1 MADDKKINYEEIN
14 YKEILEFLNKN
25 AGKEYKDPEKEGL
38 TEDEKRK
45 YKDLREKGSNIC
57 KELKKIAKLNDSCKF
72 STEIIKWLDGSNT
85 KIKNYLW
92 LQMKCEKYKDSPISI
107 SIFVEKNEDKV
118 RYRICLE
125 IKNDKADDSIMKQY
139 HSYLNLP
146 ENENIVYASG
156 SNEEG
161 TPDNLKDKKYK
172 DKYKDKSTII
182 KELESKQLT
191 KVQPSI
197 YIEQSPTKGNED
209 YEKEIKKAI
218 EELIP
223 YYKYVMEKKTNELI
237 SSKNLNEEDE
247 EKIMGKFSKK
257 EFDKNVIFYGPP
269 GTGKTY
275 TTAKRAV
282 EICKTES
289 EKELTDY
296 SEIMEKY
303 NELKKK
309 NRIEL
314 ITFHQSYGYEE
325 FIEGIKPVV
334 SDEDDES
341 EDEKENNKESK
352 TNIKIEND
360 IKYDVVDG
368 IFKKFCDNA
377 RKAIIETNND
387 NDNDI
392 PLEAIV
398 WKVTVRGQV
407 REECFNNNH
416 VRIDWNFDDAGAV
429 GFVEEVKKGDIIITT
444 DGSRTRINGIAV
456 VTDDKGYTLD
466 KEERD
471 TTTRNVKWLAKN
483 IDENI
488 KNINKEKMLH
498 RRTVARVPNM
508 KVEDIIK
515 LAKEKNQEELSK
527 IVIKENKDPY
537 VFIIDEINRGNISK
551 IFGELITLIETTKRA
566 GKEECISTK
575 LPYSKEEFTVPDNV
589 YIIGTMNT
597 ADRSIALIDT
607 ALRRRFK
614 FEEMLPDYHLLEDIF
629 VEDKGTKVNI
639 GAMLKVINERIK
651 YLYDRE
657 HTIGHAVFLE
667 LKENN
672 NIDKLENIFKKSVIP
687 LLQEYFYEDY
697 EKIRIVLGD
706 NAKDEDE
713 QFISAVSIPEDV
725 FEDNIVDIDIPEKK
739 YTINYNNFKNIMAYK
754 NISQKKDLSKKISDE

>member
-1 MADDKKINYEEIN
+1 MDKIEALLLSWNPENLDWN
-14 YKEILEFLNKN
+14 YKEAYLKVKNGEKYEIDWRTSRKNGVEEKTEVFLIKLGDEEPKGIIAHGHVTEEPYLEGERYYVNVEFDKILDYENEEILKQEDLMLKFPEQKWSPQ
-25 AGKEYKDPEKEGL
+25 ASGIEIKETILP
-38 TEDEKRK
+38 
-45 YKDLREKGSNIC
+45 
-57 KELKKIAKLNDSCKF
+57 ELKEMWSKLING
-72 STEIIKWLDGSNT
+72 E
-85 KIKNYLW
+85 
-92 LQMKCEKYKDSPISI
+92 
-107 SIFVEKNEDKV
+107 
-118 RYRICLE
+118 
-125 IKNDKADDSIMKQY
+125 
-139 HSYLNLP
+139 
-146 ENENIVYASG
+146 ENSETPNGGDEGEN
-156 SNEEG
+156 
-161 TPDNLKDKKYK
+161 
-172 DKYKDKSTII
+172 
-182 KELESKQLT
+182 
-191 KVQPSI
+191 
-197 YIEQSPTKGNED
+197 
-209 YEKEIKKAI
+209 
-218 EELIP
+218 
-223 YYKYVMEKKTNELI
+223 M
-237 SSKNLNEEDE
+237 
-247 EKIMGKFSKK
+247 KK

-282 EICKTES
+282 EICKNES
-289 EKELTDY
+289 EEDLIDY
-296 SEIMEKY
+296 SEIMKKY
-303 NELKKK
+303 NELKES
-309 NRIEL
+309 NRIEF

-325 FIEGIKPVV
+325 FIEGIKPIVLN
-334 SDEDDES
+334 EDDEP
-341 EDEKENNKESK
+341 EDESENNQESK

-360 IKYDVVDG
+360 IKYDIVDG

-377 RKAIIETNND
+377 RKAIIETDNNND
-387 NDNDI
+387 NNDI

-398 WKVTVRGQV
+398 WKVTVRDEV
-407 REECFNNNH
+407 REDCFNNNR

-444 DGSRTRINGIAV
+444 DGSRTKINGIAV

-483 IDENI
+483 INENI

-515 LAKEKNQEELSK
+515 LAKEKNQKELSK
-527 IVIKENKDPY
+527 IVIKENKEPY

-551 IFGELITLIETTKRA
+551 IFGELITLIEPTKRS
-566 GKEECISTK
+566 GKKECISTK

-597 ADRSIALIDT
+597 ADRSIALMDT

-639 GAMLKVINERIK
+639 GAMLKVINERIE

-672 NIDKLENIFKKSVIP
+672 NIEKLENIFKKSVIP

-697 EKIRIVLGD
+697 DKIRIVLGD

-725 FEDNIVDIDIPEKK
+725 FEANIDDIDIPEKK
-739 YTINYNNFKNIMAYK
+739 YIINYDNFKNIMAYK

>member
-1 MADDKKINYEEIN
+1 MENKK
-14 YKEILEFLNKN
+14 
-25 AGKEYKDPEKEGL
+25 
-38 TEDEKRK
+38 
-45 YKDLREKGSNIC
+45 EKGLLLTW
-57 KELKKIAKLNDSCKF
+57 K
-72 STEIIKWLDGSNT
+72 
-85 KIKNYLW
+85 
-92 LQMKCEKYKDSPISI
+92 
-107 SIFVEKNEDKV
+107 
-118 RYRICLE
+118 
-125 IKNDKADDSIMKQY
+125 
-139 HSYLNLP
+139 P
-146 ENENIVYASG
+146 EVS
-156 SNEEG
+156 
-161 TPDNLKDKKYK
+161 
-172 DKYKDKSTII
+172 
-182 KELESKQLT
+182 
-191 KVQPSI
+191 VW
-197 YIEQSPTKGNED
+197 D
-209 YEKEIKKAI
+209 YEKVYSEIQNGKKVKTTGWRTRALQEVKIGMEVFIIKLGEEPKGIIAHGYVVKGLYLENETYYVDI
-218 EELIP
+218 EFDSIQNANDEKEIISLTELKNKFKRKKWDSQGDAVGSYIDETILP
-223 YYKYVMEKKTNELI
+223 ELKEMWNKLINREENSKTSNVGDEKET
-237 SSKNLNEEDE
+237 
-247 EKIMGKFSKK
+247 MKK

-296 SEIMEKY
+296 SEIMKRY

-309 NRIEL
+309 NRIEF

-325 FIEGIKPVV
+325 FIEGIKPIVLN
-334 SDEDDES
+334 EDDES
-341 EDEKENNKESK
+341 EDESENNKESK
-352 TNIKIEND
+352 TNIKIESD

-377 RKAIIETNND
+377 RKAIIETDNN
-387 NDNDI
+387 NNNNDI

-398 WKVTVRGQV
+398 WKVTVRNKV
-407 REECFNNNH
+407 IKDCFDNSH
-416 VRIDWNFDDAGAV
+416 VRIDWNLDDNDAV
-429 GFVEEVKKGDIIITT
+429 GFVKEIKKGDIIITT
-444 DGSRTRINGIAV
+444 DKSRTRINGIAV

-515 LAKEKNQEELSK
+515 LAKEKNQKELSK
-527 IVIKENKDPY
+527 IVIKENKEPY

-551 IFGELITLIETTKRA
+551 IFGELITLIETTKRSGE
-566 GKEECISTK
+566 GKKECISTK

-597 ADRSIALIDT
+597 ADRSIALMDT

-614 FEEMLPDYHLLEDIF
+614 FEEMLPDYDLLKDIF

-639 GAMLKVINERIK
+639 GAMLKVINERIE

-667 LKENN
+667 KMENDK
-672 NIDKLENIFKKSVIP
+672 IDIDINKLENIFKKNIIP

-706 NAKDEDE
+706 NAKNEDE

-725 FEDNIVDIDIPEKK
+725 FEGNIVDIDIPEKK
-739 YTINYNNFKNIMAYK
+739 YIIKYENFRNIMAYK
-754 NISQKKDLSKKISDE
+754 NISKKKDLSEKISDE

>member
-1 MADDKKINYEEIN
+1 MGEIQEKALLLSWNIEVSGWNYEEAYSEIKN
-14 YKEILEFLNKN
+14 RKKVKTTGWRTKATKEVKIGTEVFIIRLGEQPKGIIAHGYVVKEPYQEKERYYVDVEFDSIQNIDDEKEILSLTDLKNKFKN
-25 AGKEYKDPEKEGL
+25 KTQDSQGDGAGSYI
-38 TEDEKRK
+38 DETI
-45 YKDLREKGSNIC
+45 LP
-57 KELKKIAKLNDSCKF
+57 ELKEMWDELIN
-72 STEIIKWLDGSNT
+72 
-85 KIKNYLW
+85 
-92 LQMKCEKYKDSPISI
+92 
-107 SIFVEKNEDKV
+107 
-118 RYRICLE
+118 
-125 IKNDKADDSIMKQY
+125 
-139 HSYLNLP
+139 
-146 ENENIVYASG
+146 
-156 SNEEG
+156 
-161 TPDNLKDKKYK
+161 KDKN
-172 DKYKDKSTII
+172 S
-182 KELESKQLT
+182 
-191 KVQPSI
+191 
-197 YIEQSPTKGNED
+197 
-209 YEKEIKKAI
+209 
-218 EELIP
+218 EELNGRN
-223 YYKYVMEKKTNELI
+223 KEETM
-237 SSKNLNEEDE
+237 KN
-247 EKIMGKFSKK
+247 

-282 EICKTES
+282 AICENID
-289 EKELTDY
+289 EEDLTDY
-296 SEIMEKY
+296 SEVMKKY
-303 NELKKK
+303 NELKKNK
-309 NRIEL
+309 RIDF

-325 FIEGIKPVV
+325 FIEGIKPIV
-334 SDEDDES
+334 SNEDDEL
-341 EDEKENNKESK
+341 EDESENNQESK

-360 IKYDVVDG
+360 IKYDIVDG

-377 RKAIIETNND
+377 RKAIIETNNND
-387 NDNDI
+387 NNDI

-527 IVIKENKDPY
+527 IVIKENKEPY

-575 LPYSKEEFTVPDNV
+575 LPYSNEEFTVPDNV

-597 ADRSIALIDT
+597 ADRSIALMDT

-614 FEEMLPDYHLLEDIF
+614 FEEMLPDYDLLKDIF
-629 VEDKGTKVNI
+629 VEDKGVKVNI
-639 GAMLKVINERIK
+639 GAMLKVINERIE

-667 LKENN
+667 KGKDNR
-672 NIDKLENIFKKSVIP
+672 IDIDINKLENIFKKSIIP

-713 QFISAVSIPEDV
+713 QIISAVSIPEDV
-725 FEDNIVDIDIPEKK
+725 FEGNIGDIDIPEKK
-739 YTINYNNFKNIMAYK
+739 YIINYDNFKNIMAYK

>member
-1 MADDKKINYEEIN
+1 MENTKVKGLLLIWNPENLDWN
-14 YKEILEFLNKN
+14 YKEAYLKVKNGEKYEIDWRTSRKNGVEEKTEVFLIKLGDEEPKGIIAHGHVTEEPYLEGERYYVNVEFDKILDYENEEILKQEDLKNKLKVKHN
-25 AGKEYKDPEKEGL
+25 WSPQPSGIEIDEAILPELRKMWNKLINREENSKTSNGGDEKE
-38 TEDEKRK
+38 TM
-45 YKDLREKGSNIC
+45 
-57 KELKKIAKLNDSCKF
+57 
-72 STEIIKWLDGSNT
+72 
-85 KIKNYLW
+85 KN
-92 LQMKCEKYKDSPISI
+92 
-107 SIFVEKNEDKV
+107 
-118 RYRICLE
+118 
-125 IKNDKADDSIMKQY
+125 
-139 HSYLNLP
+139 
-146 ENENIVYASG
+146 
-156 SNEEG
+156 
-161 TPDNLKDKKYK
+161 
-172 DKYKDKSTII
+172 
-182 KELESKQLT
+182 
-191 KVQPSI
+191 
-197 YIEQSPTKGNED
+197 
-209 YEKEIKKAI
+209 
-218 EELIP
+218 
-223 YYKYVMEKKTNELI
+223 
-237 SSKNLNEEDE
+237 
-247 EKIMGKFSKK
+247 

-309 NRIEL
+309 NRIEF

-325 FIEGIKPVV
+325 FIEGIKPIVLN
-334 SDEDDES
+334 EDDES
-341 EDEKENNKESK
+341 EDESENNQESK

-368 IFKKFCDNA
+368 VFKKFCDNA
-377 RKAIIETNND
+377 RKAIIETDNNNND
-387 NDNDI
+387 DI

-398 WKVTVRGQV
+398 WKVTVRNNV
-407 REECFNNNH
+407 IKDCFENSR

-466 KEERD
+466 KEKRD

-515 LAKEKNQEELSK
+515 LAKEKNQKELSK
-527 IVIKENKDPY
+527 IVIKENKEPY

-551 IFGELITLIETTKRA
+551 IFGELITLIETTKRSGE
-566 GKEECISTK
+566 GKKECISTK

-597 ADRSIALIDT
+597 ADRSIALMDT

-639 GAMLKVINERIK
+639 GAMLKVINERIE

-725 FEDNIVDIDIPEKK
+725 FEGNIDDIDIPEKK
-739 YTINYNNFKNIMAYK
+739 YIINYDNFKNIMAYK

>member
-1 MADDKKINYEEIN
+1 MEETKETQDILNKENLCLIFAWDPKDSKWTAEKYKEACLKVKNGEKYLIRDWKCGRKDEVEIGTEVFIIKVREEPKGIIGHGYIKKAPNKKDDEDKKWWVDIEFDKLLDYENE
-14 YKEILEFLNKN
+14 KILK
-25 AGKEYKDPEKEGL
+25 
-38 TEDEKRK
+38 TED
-45 YKDLREKGSNIC
+45 LIN
-57 KELKKIAKLNDSCKF
+57 KLSEQNW
-72 STEIIKWLDGSNT
+72 TNGIQNPGT
-85 KIKNYLW
+85 KIKETEVPELKEMWSKLING
-92 LQMKCEKYKDSPISI
+92 
-107 SIFVEKNEDKV
+107 EKNTETRDGG
-118 RYRICLE
+118 
-125 IKNDKADDSIMKQY
+125 D
-139 HSYLNLP
+139 
-146 ENENIVYASG
+146 
-156 SNEEG
+156 
-161 TPDNLKDKKYK
+161 
-172 DKYKDKSTII
+172 
-182 KELESKQLT
+182 
-191 KVQPSI
+191 
-197 YIEQSPTKGNED
+197 
-209 YEKEIKKAI
+209 EKET
-218 EELIP
+218 
-223 YYKYVMEKKTNELI
+223 M
-237 SSKNLNEEDE
+237 
-247 EKIMGKFSKK
+247 KK

-296 SEIMEKY
+296 SEIMKKY
-303 NELKKK
+303 NELKG
-309 NRIEL
+309 NTRIEF

-325 FIEGIKPVV
+325 FIEGIKPIV
-334 SDEDDES
+334 SNEDDES
-341 EDEKENNKESK
+341 ENESENNQESK

-368 IFKKFCDNA
+368 VFKKFCDNA
-377 RKAIIETNND
+377 RKAIIETDNNNND
-387 NDNDI
+387 DI

-398 WKVTVRGQV
+398 WKVTVRNNV
-407 REECFNNNH
+407 IKDCFENSR

-466 KEERD
+466 KEKRD

-515 LAKEKNQEELSK
+515 LAKEKEPEELSK
-527 IVIKENKDPY
+527 IVIKENKEPY

-551 IFGELITLIETTKRA
+551 IFGELITLIETTKRT
-566 GKEECISTK
+566 GKDECISTK

-597 ADRSIALIDT
+597 ADRSIALMDT

-614 FEEMLPDYHLLEDIF
+614 FEEMLPDYDLLEDIF

-639 GAMLKVINERIK
+639 GAMLKVINERIE

-725 FEDNIVDIDIPEKK
+725 FEGNIDDIDIPEKK
-739 YTINYNNFKNIMAYK
+739 YIINYDNFKNIMAYK

>member
-1 MADDKKINYEEIN
+1 MENKKEKGLLLIWNPENADWN
-14 YKEILEFLNKN
+14 YKEACLKVKNGEKYETDWRTSRKNGVEEKTEVFLIKIGEEPKGII
-25 AGKEYKDPEKEGL
+25 AHGHVTEEPYL
-38 TEDEKRK
+38 EDERYYINVEFDKILDYENEEILK
-45 YKDLREKGSNIC
+45 QEDLMLKFPEQKWSPQASGIEI
-57 KELKKIAKLNDSCKF
+57 KETILPELKEMWSKLING
-72 STEIIKWLDGSNT
+72 E
-85 KIKNYLW
+85 
-92 LQMKCEKYKDSPISI
+92 
-107 SIFVEKNEDKV
+107 
-118 RYRICLE
+118 
-125 IKNDKADDSIMKQY
+125 
-139 HSYLNLP
+139 
-146 ENENIVYASG
+146 ENSETPNGGDEGEN
-156 SNEEG
+156 
-161 TPDNLKDKKYK
+161 
-172 DKYKDKSTII
+172 
-182 KELESKQLT
+182 
-191 KVQPSI
+191 
-197 YIEQSPTKGNED
+197 
-209 YEKEIKKAI
+209 
-218 EELIP
+218 
-223 YYKYVMEKKTNELI
+223 M
-237 SSKNLNEEDE
+237 
-247 EKIMGKFSKK
+247 KK

-303 NELKKK
+303 NELKKNK
-309 NRIEL
+309 RIEF

-325 FIEGIKPVV
+325 FIEGIKPIVLN
-334 SDEDDES
+334 EDDES
-341 EDEKENNKESK
+341 EDESENNQESK

-360 IKYDVVDG
+360 IKYDIVDG

-377 RKAIIETNND
+377 RKAIIETDNNND
-387 NDNDI
+387 NNDI

-398 WKVTVRGQV
+398 WKVTVRDEV
-407 REECFNNNH
+407 REDCFNNNR

-444 DGSRTRINGIAV
+444 DGSRTKINGIAV

-483 IDENI
+483 INENI

-515 LAKEKNQEELSK
+515 LAKEKNQKELSK
-527 IVIKENKDPY
+527 IVIKENKEPY

-551 IFGELITLIETTKRA
+551 IFGELITLIETTKRSGE
-566 GKEECISTK
+566 GKKECISTK

-597 ADRSIALIDT
+597 ADRSIALMDT

-639 GAMLKVINERIK
+639 GAMLKVINERIE

-672 NIDKLENIFKKSVIP
+672 NIEKLENIFKKSVIP

-697 EKIRIVLGD
+697 DKIRIVLGD

-725 FEDNIVDIDIPEKK
+725 FEANIDDIDIPEKK
-739 YTINYNNFKNIMAYK
+739 YIINYDNFKNIMAYK

>member
-1 MADDKKINYEEIN
+1 MENKK
-14 YKEILEFLNKN
+14 
-25 AGKEYKDPEKEGL
+25 
-38 TEDEKRK
+38 
-45 YKDLREKGSNIC
+45 EKGLLLSW
-57 KELKKIAKLNDSCKF
+57 K
-72 STEIIKWLDGSNT
+72 
-85 KIKNYLW
+85 
-92 LQMKCEKYKDSPISI
+92 
-107 SIFVEKNEDKV
+107 
-118 RYRICLE
+118 
-125 IKNDKADDSIMKQY
+125 
-139 HSYLNLP
+139 P
-146 ENENIVYASG
+146 EVS
-156 SNEEG
+156 
-161 TPDNLKDKKYK
+161 
-172 DKYKDKSTII
+172 
-182 KELESKQLT
+182 
-191 KVQPSI
+191 VW
-197 YIEQSPTKGNED
+197 D
-209 YEKEIKKAI
+209 YEKIYSEIQNGKKVKTTGWRTRALQEVKIGMEVFIMKLGEEPKGIIAHGHVVKGLYLENETYYVDI
-218 EELIP
+218 EFDSIQNANDEKEIISLTELKNKFKTKVWDSQGDAVGSYIDETILP
-223 YYKYVMEKKTNELI
+223 ELKEMWSKLINGDENSKTSNGGDEKET
-237 SSKNLNEEDE
+237 
-247 EKIMGKFSKK
+247 MKK

-303 NELKKK
+303 NELKEN
-309 NRIEL
+309 NRIEF

-325 FIEGIKPVV
+325 FIEGIKPIVLN
-334 SDEDDES
+334 EDDES
-341 EDEKENNKESK
+341 EDESENKQELK

-377 RKAIIETNND
+377 RKAIIETHD
-387 NDNDI
+387 NDDVS
-392 PLEAIV
+392 PEAIV
-398 WKVTVRGQV
+398 WKVTVRNNV
-407 REECFNNNH
+407 IKDCFENSR

-466 KEERD
+466 KEKRD

-515 LAKEKNQEELSK
+515 LAKEKEPEELSK
-527 IVIKENKDPY
+527 IVIKENKEPY

-575 LPYSKEEFTVPDNV
+575 LPYSNEEFTVPDNV

-597 ADRSIALIDT
+597 ADRSIALMDT

-614 FEEMLPDYHLLEDIF
+614 FEEMLPDYDLLKDIF

-639 GAMLKVINERIK
+639 GAMLKAINERIE

-667 LKENN
+667 KMENDKI
-672 NIDKLENIFKKSVIP
+672 NIDINKLENIFKKNIIP

-706 NAKDEDE
+706 NAKNEDE

-725 FEDNIVDIDIPEKK
+725 FEGNIDDLDIPKKK
-739 YTINYNNFKNIMAYK
+739 YTINYDNFKNIMAYK

>member
-1 MADDKKINYEEIN
+1 MENKKVKGLLLTWNKKN
-14 YKEILEFLNKN
+14 LDWSSKYKEFCD
-25 AGKEYKDPEKEGL
+25 A
-38 TEDEKRK
+38 TR
-45 YKDLREKGSNIC
+45 
-57 KELKKIAKLNDSCKF
+57 
-72 STEIIKWLDGSNT
+72 
-85 KIKNYLW
+85 
-92 LQMKCEKYKDSPISI
+92 
-107 SIFVEKNEDKV
+107 
-118 RYRICLE
+118 
-125 IKNDKADDSIMKQY
+125 
-139 HSYLNLP
+139 
-146 ENENIVYASG
+146 
-156 SNEEG
+156 EG
-161 TPDNLKDKKYK
+161 TPCYIFWNSTVTNNLSIGDEVFLQKTGDNPNGIIAHGY
-172 DKYKDKSTII
+172 II
-182 KELESKQLT
+182 KKIDKQEYSPEIFESEEIPKNKRYYYNPFDET
-191 KVQPSI
+191 KKMPENQCVI
-197 YIEQSPTKGNED
+197 GIKLDKCLD
-209 YEKEIKKAI
+209 YDRG
-218 EELIP
+218 ELIP
-223 YYKYVMEKKTNELI
+223 VETLKRLNDKDKEDQMWSPRNSGIWIKETILPELREMWNKLI
-237 SSKNLNEEDE
+237 NGEENSENLNEGDE
-247 EKIMGKFSKK
+247 KKDMREASKN
-257 EFDKNVIFYGPP
+257 EFDKNLIFYGPP

-309 NRIEL
+309 NRIEF

-325 FIEGIKPVV
+325 FIEGIKPIVLN
-334 SDEDDES
+334 EDDES
-341 EDEKENNKESK
+341 EDESENNQESK

-360 IKYDVVDG
+360 IKYDIVDG

-377 RKAIIETNND
+377 RKAIIETDNNND
-387 NDNDI
+387 NNDI

-398 WKVTVRGQV
+398 WKVTVRDEV
-407 REECFNNNH
+407 REDCFNNNR

-444 DGSRTRINGIAV
+444 DGSRTKINGIAV

-483 IDENI
+483 INENI

-515 LAKEKNQEELSK
+515 LAKEKNQKELSK
-527 IVIKENKDPY
+527 IVIKENKEPY

-551 IFGELITLIETTKRA
+551 IFGELITLIETTKRSGE
-566 GKEECISTK
+566 GKKECISTK

-597 ADRSIALIDT
+597 ADRSIALMDT

-614 FEEMLPDYHLLEDIF
+614 FEEMLPNYDLLKDVF
-629 VEDKGTKVNI
+629 VEDEGVKVNI
-639 GAMLKVINERIK
+639 GAMLKVINERIE
-651 YLYDRE
+651 YIYDRE

-697 EKIRIVLGD
+697 EKIRLILGD

-713 QFISAVSIPEDV
+713 QFIFAESIKPKDV
-725 FEDNIVDIDIPEKK
+725 FEGDIGDIDIPDKK
-739 YTINYNNFKNIMAYK
+739 YIIKHENFRNIMAYK
-754 NISQKKDLSKKISDE
+754 NISKKLSDE

>member
-1 MADDKKINYEEIN
+1 MDKIEALLLSWNPENLDWN
-14 YKEILEFLNKN
+14 YKEAYLKVKNGEKYEIDWRTSRKNGVEEKTEVFLIKIGEEPKGII
-25 AGKEYKDPEKEGL
+25 AHGHVTEEPYL
-38 TEDEKRK
+38 EDERYYINVEFDKILDYENEEILK
-45 YKDLREKGSNIC
+45 QEDLMLKFPEQKWSPQASGIEI
-57 KELKKIAKLNDSCKF
+57 KETILPELKEMWSKLING
-72 STEIIKWLDGSNT
+72 E
-85 KIKNYLW
+85 
-92 LQMKCEKYKDSPISI
+92 
-107 SIFVEKNEDKV
+107 
-118 RYRICLE
+118 
-125 IKNDKADDSIMKQY
+125 
-139 HSYLNLP
+139 
-146 ENENIVYASG
+146 ENSETPNGGDEGEN
-156 SNEEG
+156 
-161 TPDNLKDKKYK
+161 
-172 DKYKDKSTII
+172 
-182 KELESKQLT
+182 
-191 KVQPSI
+191 
-197 YIEQSPTKGNED
+197 
-209 YEKEIKKAI
+209 
-218 EELIP
+218 
-223 YYKYVMEKKTNELI
+223 M
-237 SSKNLNEEDE
+237 
-247 EKIMGKFSKK
+247 KK

-303 NELKKK
+303 NELKKNK
-309 NRIEL
+309 RIEF

-325 FIEGIKPVV
+325 FIEGIKPIVLN
-334 SDEDDES
+334 EDDES
-341 EDEKENNKESK
+341 EDESENNQESK

-360 IKYDVVDG
+360 IKYDIVDG

-377 RKAIIETNND
+377 RKAIIETDNNND
-387 NDNDI
+387 NNDI

-398 WKVTVRGQV
+398 WKVTVRDEV
-407 REECFNNNH
+407 REDCFNNNR

-444 DGSRTRINGIAV
+444 DGSRTKINGIAV

-483 IDENI
+483 INENI

-515 LAKEKNQEELSK
+515 LAKEKNQKELSK
-527 IVIKENKDPY
+527 IVIKENKEPY

-551 IFGELITLIETTKRA
+551 IFGELITLIETTKRSGE
-566 GKEECISTK
+566 GKKECISTK

-597 ADRSIALIDT
+597 ADRSIALMDT

-639 GAMLKVINERIK
+639 GAMLKVINERIE

-672 NIDKLENIFKKSVIP
+672 NIEKLENIFKKSVIP

-697 EKIRIVLGD
+697 DKIRIVLGD

-725 FEDNIVDIDIPEKK
+725 FEANIDDIDIPEKK
-739 YTINYNNFKNIMAYK
+739 YIINYDNFKNIMAYK

>member
-1 MADDKKINYEEIN
+1 MENKK
-14 YKEILEFLNKN
+14 
-25 AGKEYKDPEKEGL
+25 
-38 TEDEKRK
+38 
-45 YKDLREKGSNIC
+45 EKGLLLSW
-57 KELKKIAKLNDSCKF
+57 K
-72 STEIIKWLDGSNT
+72 
-85 KIKNYLW
+85 
-92 LQMKCEKYKDSPISI
+92 
-107 SIFVEKNEDKV
+107 
-118 RYRICLE
+118 
-125 IKNDKADDSIMKQY
+125 
-139 HSYLNLP
+139 P
-146 ENENIVYASG
+146 EVS
-156 SNEEG
+156 
-161 TPDNLKDKKYK
+161 
-172 DKYKDKSTII
+172 
-182 KELESKQLT
+182 
-191 KVQPSI
+191 VW
-197 YIEQSPTKGNED
+197 D
-209 YEKEIKKAI
+209 YEKVYSEIQNGKKVKTTGWRTRALQEVKIGMEVFIMKLGEEPKGIIAHGHVVKGLYLENETYYVDI
-218 EELIP
+218 EFDSIQNADDEKNIISLTELKNRFKTKTWDSQGDAVGSYIGETILP
-223 YYKYVMEKKTNELI
+223 ELKEMWNKLINREENSKTSNGGDEKET
-237 SSKNLNEEDE
+237 
-247 EKIMGKFSKK
+247 MKK

-309 NRIEL
+309 NRIEF

-325 FIEGIKPVV
+325 FIEGIKPIVLN
-334 SDEDDES
+334 EDDES
-341 EDEKENNKESK
+341 EDESENNQESK

-360 IKYDVVDG
+360 IKYDIVDG

-377 RKAIIETNND
+377 RKAIIETDNNND
-387 NDNDI
+387 NNDI

-398 WKVTVRGQV
+398 WKVTVRGEV
-407 REECFNNNH
+407 REDCFNNSR

-444 DGSRTRINGIAV
+444 DGSRTKINGIAV
-456 VTDDKGYTLD
+456 VIDDKGYILAG
-466 KEERD
+466 EERD

-551 IFGELITLIETTKRA
+551 IFGELITLIEPTKRS
-566 GKEECISTK
+566 GKKECISTK
-575 LPYSKEEFTVPDNV
+575 LPYSKEEFTIPDNV

-597 ADRSIALIDT
+597 ADRSIALMDT

-614 FEEMLPDYHLLEDIF
+614 FEEMLPNYDLLKDIF
-629 VEDKGTKVNI
+629 VEDEGVKVNI
-639 GAMLKVINERIK
+639 GAMLKVINERIE

-713 QFISAVSIPEDV
+713 QFILAVSIPKDI
-725 FEDNIVDIDIPEKK
+725 FEGDIGDIDIPEKK
-739 YTINYNNFKNIMAYK
+739 YIINYDNFKNIMAYK

>member
-1 MADDKKINYEEIN
+1 MENKK
-14 YKEILEFLNKN
+14 
-25 AGKEYKDPEKEGL
+25 
-38 TEDEKRK
+38 
-45 YKDLREKGSNIC
+45 EKGLLLTW
-57 KELKKIAKLNDSCKF
+57 K
-72 STEIIKWLDGSNT
+72 
-85 KIKNYLW
+85 
-92 LQMKCEKYKDSPISI
+92 
-107 SIFVEKNEDKV
+107 
-118 RYRICLE
+118 
-125 IKNDKADDSIMKQY
+125 
-139 HSYLNLP
+139 P
-146 ENENIVYASG
+146 EVS
-156 SNEEG
+156 
-161 TPDNLKDKKYK
+161 
-172 DKYKDKSTII
+172 
-182 KELESKQLT
+182 
-191 KVQPSI
+191 VW
-197 YIEQSPTKGNED
+197 D
-209 YEKEIKKAI
+209 YEKVYSEIQNGKKVKTTGWRTRTLQEVKIGMEVFIMKLGEEPKGIIAHGHVVKGLYLKNETYYVDI
-218 EELIP
+218 EFDSVQNADDEKDIISLTEL
-223 YYKYVMEKKTNELI
+223 KNKFKTKTWDSQGDAVGSYIDETILPELKEMW
-237 SSKNLNEEDE
+237 SKLINGDEDSENLNGGDE
-247 EKIMGKFSKK
+247 KETMKK

-282 EICKTES
+282 EICKNES
-289 EKELTDY
+289 EEDLTDY
-296 SEIMEKY
+296 SEIMKKY
-303 NELKKK
+303 NELKEN
-309 NRIEL
+309 NRIEF

-325 FIEGIKPVV
+325 FVEGIKPVV
-334 SDEDDES
+334 SNEDYES
-341 EDEKENNKESK
+341 EDESENKQELK

-377 RKAIIETNND
+377 RKAIIETHD
-387 NDNDI
+387 NDDVS
-392 PLEAIV
+392 PEAIV
-398 WKVTVRGQV
+398 WKVTVRNNV
-407 REECFNNNH
+407 IKDCFENSR

-444 DGSRTRINGIAV
+444 DGSRTKINGIAV
-456 VTDDKGYTLD
+456 VIDDKGYILAG
-466 KEERD
+466 EERD

-515 LAKEKNQEELSK
+515 LAKEKEPEELSK
-527 IVIKENKDPY
+527 IVIKENKEPY

-597 ADRSIALIDT
+597 ADRSIALMDT

-639 GAMLKVINERIK
+639 GAMLKVINERIE
-651 YLYDRE
+651 YIYDRE

-697 EKIRIVLGD
+697 EKIRLILGD

-713 QFISAVSIPEDV
+713 QFIFAESIKPKDV
-725 FEDNIVDIDIPEKK
+725 FEGDIGDIDIPDKK
-739 YTINYNNFKNIMAYK
+739 YIIKHENFRNIMAYK
-754 NISQKKDLSKKISDE
+754 NISKKLSDE

>member
-1 MADDKKINYEEIN
+1 MENKK
-14 YKEILEFLNKN
+14 
-25 AGKEYKDPEKEGL
+25 
-38 TEDEKRK
+38 
-45 YKDLREKGSNIC
+45 EKGLLLTW
-57 KELKKIAKLNDSCKF
+57 K
-72 STEIIKWLDGSNT
+72 
-85 KIKNYLW
+85 
-92 LQMKCEKYKDSPISI
+92 
-107 SIFVEKNEDKV
+107 
-118 RYRICLE
+118 
-125 IKNDKADDSIMKQY
+125 
-139 HSYLNLP
+139 P
-146 ENENIVYASG
+146 EVS
-156 SNEEG
+156 
-161 TPDNLKDKKYK
+161 
-172 DKYKDKSTII
+172 
-182 KELESKQLT
+182 
-191 KVQPSI
+191 VW
-197 YIEQSPTKGNED
+197 D
-209 YEKEIKKAI
+209 YEKVYSEIQNGKKVKTTGWRTRALQEVKIGMEVFIMKLGEEPKGIIAHGHVVKGPYLENETYYVDI
-218 EELIP
+218 EFDSIQNANDEKEIISLTELKNKFKRKKWDSQGDAVGSYIDETILP
-223 YYKYVMEKKTNELI
+223 ELKEMWNKLINREENSKTSNVGDEKET
-237 SSKNLNEEDE
+237 
-247 EKIMGKFSKK
+247 MKK

-296 SEIMEKY
+296 SEIMKRY

-309 NRIEL
+309 NRIEF

-325 FIEGIKPVV
+325 FIEGIKPIVLN
-334 SDEDDES
+334 EDDES
-341 EDEKENNKESK
+341 EDESENNKESK
-352 TNIKIEND
+352 TNIKIESD

-377 RKAIIETNND
+377 RKAIIETDNN
-387 NDNDI
+387 NNNNDI

-398 WKVTVRGQV
+398 WKVTVRNKV
-407 REECFNNNH
+407 IKDCFDNSH
-416 VRIDWNFDDAGAV
+416 VRIDWNLDDNDAV
-429 GFVEEVKKGDIIITT
+429 GFVKEIKKGDIIITT
-444 DGSRTRINGIAV
+444 DKSRTRINGIAV

-515 LAKEKNQEELSK
+515 LAKEKNQKELSK
-527 IVIKENKDPY
+527 IVIKENKEPY

-551 IFGELITLIETTKRA
+551 IFGELITLIETTKRSGE
-566 GKEECISTK
+566 GKKECISTK

-597 ADRSIALIDT
+597 ADRSIALMDT

-639 GAMLKVINERIK
+639 GAMLKVINERIE

-667 LKENN
+667 KMENDK
-672 NIDKLENIFKKSVIP
+672 IDIDINKLENIFKKNIIP

-706 NAKDEDE
+706 NAKNEDE

-725 FEDNIVDIDIPEKK
+725 FEGNIVDIDIPEKK
-739 YTINYNNFKNIMAYK
+739 YIIKYENFRNIMAYK
-754 NISQKKDLSKKISDE
+754 NISKKKDLSEKISDE

>member
-1 MADDKKINYEEIN
+1 MENKK
-14 YKEILEFLNKN
+14 
-25 AGKEYKDPEKEGL
+25 
-38 TEDEKRK
+38 
-45 YKDLREKGSNIC
+45 EKGLLLSW
-57 KELKKIAKLNDSCKF
+57 K
-72 STEIIKWLDGSNT
+72 
-85 KIKNYLW
+85 
-92 LQMKCEKYKDSPISI
+92 
-107 SIFVEKNEDKV
+107 
-118 RYRICLE
+118 
-125 IKNDKADDSIMKQY
+125 
-139 HSYLNLP
+139 P
-146 ENENIVYASG
+146 EVS
-156 SNEEG
+156 
-161 TPDNLKDKKYK
+161 
-172 DKYKDKSTII
+172 
-182 KELESKQLT
+182 
-191 KVQPSI
+191 VW
-197 YIEQSPTKGNED
+197 D
-209 YEKEIKKAI
+209 YEKVYSEIQNGKKVKTIGWRTRALQEVKIGMEVFIMKLGEEPKGIIAHGHVVKGLYLKNETYYVDI
-218 EELIP
+218 EFDSVQNADDEKDIISLTELKNKFKTKTWDSQGDAVGSYIDETILP
-223 YYKYVMEKKTNELI
+223 ELKEMWSKLINGEKNTETRDGG
-237 SSKNLNEEDE
+237 DE
-247 EKIMGKFSKK
+247 GENMKK

-282 EICKTES
+282 EICKNES
-289 EKELTDY
+289 EEDLTDY
-296 SEIMEKY
+296 SEIMKKY
-303 NELKKK
+303 NELKEN
-309 NRIEL
+309 NRIEF

-334 SDEDDES
+334 SNEDYES
-341 EDEKENNKESK
+341 EDESENKQELK

-377 RKAIIETNND
+377 RKAIIETHD
-387 NDNDI
+387 NDDVS
-392 PLEAIV
+392 PEAIV
-398 WKVTVRGQV
+398 WKVTVRNNV
-407 REECFNNNH
+407 IKDCFENSR

-466 KEERD
+466 KEKRD

-515 LAKEKNQEELSK
+515 LAKEKEPEELSK
-527 IVIKENKDPY
+527 IVIKENKEPY

-597 ADRSIALIDT
+597 ADRSIALMDT

-639 GAMLKVINERIK
+639 GAMLKVINERIE
-651 YLYDRE
+651 YIYDRE

-697 EKIRIVLGD
+697 EKIRLILGD

-713 QFISAVSIPEDV
+713 QFIFAESIKPKDV
-725 FEDNIVDIDIPEKK
+725 FEGDIGDIDIPDKK
-739 YTINYNNFKNIMAYK
+739 YIIKHENFRNIMAYK
-754 NISQKKDLSKKISDE
+754 NISKKLSDE

>member
-1 MADDKKINYEEIN
+1 MNNKKVEALLLSWDSKNPDWN
-14 YKEILEFLNKN
+14 YKEAYLKVKN
-25 AGKEYKDPEKEGL
+25 GEKSE
-38 TEDEKRK
+38 TYWR
-45 YKDLREKGSNIC
+45 
-57 KELKKIAKLNDSCKF
+57 
-72 STEIIKWLDGSNT
+72 T
-85 KIKNYLW
+85 
-92 LQMKCEKYKDSPISI
+92 
-107 SIFVEKNEDKV
+107 
-118 RYRICLE
+118 
-125 IKNDKADDSIMKQY
+125 
-139 HSYLNLP
+139 
-146 ENENIVYASG
+146 
-156 SNEEG
+156 
-161 TPDNLKDKKYK
+161 
-172 DKYKDKSTII
+172 
-182 KELESKQLT
+182 
-191 KVQPSI
+191 
-197 YIEQSPTKGNED
+197 
-209 YEKEIKKAI
+209 IKKNG
-218 EELIP
+218 
-223 YYKYVMEKKTNELI
+223 VEKKTEVFLIKLVEEPKGIIAHGHVIKEPYLENGRYYVNVEFDKILDYENEKFLKQEDLGLKFSKQDWSPQASGIEIKETILPELREMWNKLI
-237 SSKNLNEEDE
+237 NGEENSKTSDGGDE
-247 EKIMGKFSKK
+247 EIMKK

-296 SEIMEKY
+296 SEIMERY

-309 NRIEL
+309 NRIEF

-325 FIEGIKPVV
+325 FIEGIKPVI
-334 SDEDDES
+334 SNEDDES
-341 EDEKENNKESK
+341 EDESENNKESK

-377 RKAIIETNND
+377 RKAIIETNN
-387 NDNDI
+387 NDI

-456 VTDDKGYTLD
+456 VTDEKGYTLD

-471 TTTRNVKWLAKN
+471 TTTRNVKWLATN

-488 KNINKEKMLH
+488 KSINKEKMLQ

-515 LAKEKNQEELSK
+515 LAKEKNPTALSK
-527 IVIKENKDPY
+527 IDIKENKEPY

-575 LPYSKEEFTVPDNV
+575 LPYSNEEFTVPDNV

-597 ADRSIALIDT
+597 ADRSIALMDT

-614 FEEMLPDYHLLEDIF
+614 FEEMLPNYDLLKDIF
-629 VEDKGTKVNI
+629 VEDKGVKVNI
-639 GAMLKVINERIK
+639 GAMLKVINERIE

-667 LKENN
+667 KGKDNR
-672 NIDKLENIFKKSVIP
+672 IDIDINKLENIFKKSIIT

-713 QFISAVSIPEDV
+713 QFILAVSIPEDV
-725 FEDNIVDIDIPEKK
+725 FEGNIGDIDIPEKK
-739 YTINYNNFKNIMAYK
+739 YIIKYENFRNIMAYK
-754 NISQKKDLSKKISDE
+754 NISKKLSDE

>member
-1 MADDKKINYEEIN
+1 MDKIEALLLSWNPEIPDWN
-14 YKEILEFLNKN
+14 YKEACLKVKNGEKSEMVWRTKRTDGVEENTEVFLIKIGNEEPKGIIAHGYVTEEPYLENGIRYVDVEFDKILD
-25 AGKEYKDPEKEGL
+25 Y
-38 TEDEKRK
+38 
-45 YKDLREKGSNIC
+45 
-57 KELKKIAKLNDSCKF
+57 
-72 STEIIKWLDGSNT
+72 
-85 KIKNYLW
+85 
-92 LQMKCEKYKDSPISI
+92 
-107 SIFVEKNEDKV
+107 
-118 RYRICLE
+118 
-125 IKNDKADDSIMKQY
+125 
-139 HSYLNLP
+139 
-146 ENENIVYASG
+146 ENEKFLKQEDLVLKFPEQVWSPQASG
-156 SNEEG
+156 
-161 TPDNLKDKKYK
+161 
-172 DKYKDKSTII
+172 I
-182 KELESKQLT
+182 
-191 KVQPSI
+191 
-197 YIEQSPTKGNED
+197 
-209 YEKEIKKAI
+209 EIKKTVAPELRKMWNKLI
-218 EELIP
+218 NVEENSEASNGGDEGE
-223 YYKYVMEKKTNELI
+223 KMEN
-237 SSKNLNEEDE
+237 
-247 EKIMGKFSKK
+247 

-296 SEIMEKY
+296 SEIMKKY
-303 NELKKK
+303 NELKES
-309 NRIEL
+309 NRIEF

-325 FIEGIKPVV
+325 FIEGIKPIV
-334 SDEDDES
+334 SNEDDES
-341 EDEKENNKESK
+341 EDESENNQESK

-360 IKYDVVDG
+360 IKYDIVDG

-377 RKAIIETNND
+377 RKAIIETD
-387 NDNDI
+387 NDNKDI

-398 WKVTVRGQV
+398 WKVTVRGEV
-407 REECFNNNH
+407 REDCFNNNR

-456 VTDDKGYTLD
+456 VTDDKGYILAG
-466 KEERD
+466 EERD

-527 IVIKENKDPY
+527 IVIKENKEPY

-551 IFGELITLIETTKRA
+551 IFGELITLIETTKRS
-566 GKEECISTK
+566 GKKECISTK

-597 ADRSIALIDT
+597 ADRSIALMDT

-614 FEEMLPDYHLLEDIF
+614 FEEMLPDYDLLKDIF
-629 VEDKGTKVNI
+629 VEDEGTKVNI
-639 GAMLKVINERIK
+639 GAMLKVINERIE

-725 FEDNIVDIDIPEKK
+725 FEGNIGDIDIPEKK
-739 YTINYNNFKNIMAYK
+739 YIINYDNFKNIMAYK